1 MRTSIPTRFKC
12 PAPQALLAGLLV
24 LSPSSVLAQAGEA
37 AKTTTAASGAPKGSA
52 SATTKAAADNTQAVS
67 QATSHESAEPS
78 LREEIKQLR
87 DELAAVKE
95 TTTANEETLK
105 GVSDKVAEATTH
117 NDLEALR
124 DVEEEHI
131 LRSVGSSTAISPYPV
146 SGYQHLVNLTG
157 SAGFIYTAT
166 PWSTSG
172 TSTRSLRIYTTSLTV
187 SGSLRQ
193 DPGAE
198 GDVRYNIA
206 FLGTQNRYAA
216 VANTSQSG
224 AASTAATVDAG
235 TVNGTYLNASDVWVA
250 YDVGTTKLI
259 LEPNWTLTF
268 QLGQFLIPFGVE
280 AVSTENNRPTI
291 NQAQF
296 VSKLGFSS
304 RDLGLIA
311 TGGFLHRNDPSAT
324 TIPLINYI
332 VGVFDGAGPN
342 SFDTNTGLD
351 FVGRLAINPF
361 YQYADN
367 FRNMTFGASWYEGNK
382 FSTTGALPIKRR
394 IGADFQWLRKPFLLT
409 SEYVYSKDGYDGY
422 RNTPAKGTGPAP
434 TAAFAKGSTI
444 VTTLFWTPSTLPD
457 FQPWVRWDL
466 FRPWA
471 YTNLTDA
478 QILSSNAAGNW
489 GNRRDAYSVGFNWFV
504 WSVEPLIR
512 RSYDTA
518 HTNRVIKIQA
528 SYTRFKQE
536 AFTGAKNQLD
546 FVLIALF

>member
-1 MRTSIPTRFKC
+1 
-12 PAPQALLAGLLV
+12 V
-24 LSPSSVLAQAGEA
+24 LSPRSVLAQAGEA
-37 AKTTTAASGAPKGSA
+37 AKPTTGTSTAPKGGP
-52 SATTKAAADNTQAVS
+52 SATSKAADNKEAAPQSA
-67 QATSHESAEPS
+67 SHESAEPA

-95 TTTANEETLK
+95 TTAANEETLK
-105 GVSDKVAEATTH
+105 GVSDKVSEATTH

-124 DVEEEHI
+124 DIEEEHI
-131 LRSVGSSTAISPYPV
+131 LRSVGSSTSISPYPV
-146 SGYQHLVNLTG
+146 SGFQHLVNLTG

-235 TVNGTYLNASDVWVA
+235 TANGTYLNASDVWVA

-268 QLGQFLIPFGVE
+268 QLGQFLVPFGVE

-296 VSKLGFSS
+296 VSKLGFG

-324 TIPLINYI
+324 TIPLINYL
-332 VGVFDGAGPN
+332 VGVFNGAGPN

-367 FRNMTFGASWYEGNK
+367 FRNHDLRSQLVRRQQVFHDWHLATQASHRWR
-382 FSTTGALPIKRR
+382 FSTG
-394 IGADFQWLRKPFLLT
+394 
-409 SEYVYSKDGYDGY
+409 
-422 RNTPAKGTGPAP
+422 
-434 TAAFAKGSTI
+434 
-444 VTTLFWTPSTLPD
+444 
-457 FQPWVRWDL
+457 
-466 FRPWA
+466 
-471 YTNLTDA
+471 
-478 QILSSNAAGNW
+478 
-489 GNRRDAYSVGFNWFV
+489 
-504 WSVEPLIR
+504 
-512 RSYDTA
+512 
-518 HTNRVIKIQA
+518 
-528 SYTRFKQE
+528 
-536 AFTGAKNQLD
+536 
-546 FVLIALF
+546 

>member
-1 MRTSIPTRFKC
+1 
-12 PAPQALLAGLLV
+12 V
-24 LSPSSVLAQAGEA
+24 LSPRSVQAQAGEA
-37 AKTTTAASGAPKGSA
+37 AKSTTATSGAPKG
-52 SATTKAAADNTQAVS
+52 AVA
-67 QATSHESAEPS
+67 ATSKPAVDTAETGSHDSTRESDGNAS
-78 LREEIKQLR
+78 REEIKQLR
-87 DELAAVKE
+87 DELAVVKE
-95 TTTANEETLK
+95 TTAANEETLK
-105 GVSDKVAEATTH
+105 GISDKVSEATTH
-117 NDLEALR
+117 SDLEALR

-157 SAGFIYTAT
+157 SSGFIYSAT

-172 TSTRSLRIYTTSLTV
+172 TSTRSLRIYTTSLTL

-206 FLGTQNRYAA
+206 VLGTQNRYAA
-216 VANTSQSG
+216 VANTTQSG
-224 AASTAATVDAG
+224 ASSTAATVDAG
-235 TVNGTYLNASDVWVA
+235 TANGTYFNASDVWVA
-250 YDVGTTKLI
+250 LDVGTTKLI

-280 AVSTENNRPTI
+280 AVSNENNRPTI

-296 VSKLGFSS
+296 VSKLGFG

-311 TGGFLHRNDPSAT
+311 AGGFLHRNDPSAT

-332 VGVFDGAGPN
+332 FGVFDGAGPN

-351 FVGRLAINPF
+351 FLGRLAINPF

-367 FRNMTFGASWYEGNK
+367 FRNMTFGGSWYEGNK
-382 FSTTGALPIKRR
+382 FSTTGPLPIKRR
-394 IGADFQWLRKPFLLT
+394 IGGDFQWLRKPFLLT
-409 SEYVYSKDGYDGY
+409 AEYVYSNDGYGGK
-422 RNTPAKGTGPAP
+422 NAPAKGTGPAP

-444 VTTLFWTPSTLPD
+444 VTTLFWTPATLPD

-478 QILSSNAAGNW
+478 QIVSANAAGNW
-489 GNRRDAYSVGFNWFV
+489 GNRRDAYSVGFNWFI

-512 RSYDTA
+512 RSYGTA
-518 HTNRVIKIQA
+518 ATSRVIKVQA
-528 SYTRFKQE
+528 SYTRFRQE
-536 AFTGAKNQLD
+536 DFSGAKNQLD
-546 FVLIALF
+546 FLLIGTL

>member
-1 MRTSIPTRFKC
+1 MRTFIHTRIKC

-37 AKTTTAASGAPKGSA
+37 TKPTTGTSAAPKGSP
-52 SATTKAAADNTQAVS
+52 SATSKAGSDYKEVAPQAA
-67 QATSHESAEPS
+67 SHESAEPA

-95 TTTANEETLK
+95 TATANEETLK
-105 GVSDKVAEATTH
+105 SVSEKVGEATTH

-157 SAGFIYTAT
+157 SAGFVYTAT

-172 TSTRSLRIYTTSLTV
+172 TSTRSLRFQSISLTV

-206 FLGTQNRYAA
+206 VLGTQNRYAA
-216 VANTSQSG
+216 VANTTQSG
-224 AASTAATVDAG
+224 GASTATTVDAG
-235 TVNGTYLNASDVWVA
+235 TANGTYLNASDVWVA

-268 QLGQFLIPFGVE
+268 QLGQFLVPFGVE

-296 VSKLGFSS
+296 VSKLGFG

-324 TIPLINYI
+324 TIPLISYTF
-332 VGVFDGAGPN
+332 GVFDGAGPN
-342 SFDTNTGLD
+342 TFDTNTGID
-351 FVGRLAINPF
+351 FLGRLAINPF

-367 FRNMTFGASWYEGNK
+367 FRNMTIGGSWYEGNRI
-382 FSTTGALPIKRR
+382 STTGTLPIKRR
-394 IGADFQWLRKPFLLT
+394 IGGDFQWLRKPFLLT
-409 SEYVYSKDGYDGY
+409 AEYVYSKDGYDGS
-422 RNTPAKGTGPAP
+422 RNAPLKGTGGAP

-444 VTTLFWTPSTLPD
+444 VATLFWTPATLPD
-457 FQPWVRWDL
+457 FQPWARFDL

-471 YTNLTDA
+471 YSNLTDP
-478 QILSSNAAGNW
+478 QIASANAAGNW
-489 GNRRDAYSVGFNWFV
+489 GNRRDAYSIGFNWFI

-512 RSYDTA
+512 RSYTMSE
-518 HTNRVIKIQA
+518 TNRVIKVQA

-536 AFTGAKNQLD
+536 AFSGAKNQFD
-546 FVLIALF
+546 FSLIALF